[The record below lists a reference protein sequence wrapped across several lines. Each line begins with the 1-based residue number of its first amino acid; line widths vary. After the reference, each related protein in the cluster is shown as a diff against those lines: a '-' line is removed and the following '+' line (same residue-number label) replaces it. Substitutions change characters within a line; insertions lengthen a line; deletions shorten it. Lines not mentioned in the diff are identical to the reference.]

1 MSAQMLNPSRS
12 RYSDVATSRE
22 ACESIIE
29 CNPHHIKFLP
39 LRFVDSRLA
48 ALAIRLGASPEEIPA
63 IPV

>member
-1 MSAQMLNPSRS
+1 MSDHIMNLPRS

-48 ALAIRLGASPEEIPA
+48 ALAIRLGASPEEIPG